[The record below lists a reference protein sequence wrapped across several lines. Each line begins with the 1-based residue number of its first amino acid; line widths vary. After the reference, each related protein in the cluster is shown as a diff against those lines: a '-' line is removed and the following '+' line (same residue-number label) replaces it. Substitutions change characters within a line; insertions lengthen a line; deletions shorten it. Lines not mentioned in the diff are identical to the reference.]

1 LLVWKVLPVTFM
13 AFTCSFYSV
22 LTEISVAYECFGLI
36 SSLLFLGLGAGHA
49 LLKYL
54 AYRIKGDGLSGP
66 TEIVL
71 VFEVLLNRSGLI

>member
-1 LLVWKVLPVTFM
+1 M

-22 LTEISVAYECFGLI
+22 LTEISVSACECFGLI
-36 SSLLFLGLGAGHA
+36 SCLLFLGLGAGHA
-49 LLKYL
+49 LLKGL

-66 TEIVL
+66 AEIVL